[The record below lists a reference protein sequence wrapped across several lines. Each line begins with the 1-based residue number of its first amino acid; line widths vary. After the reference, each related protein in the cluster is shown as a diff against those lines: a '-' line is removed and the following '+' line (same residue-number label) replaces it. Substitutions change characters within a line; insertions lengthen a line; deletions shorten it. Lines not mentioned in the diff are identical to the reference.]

1 MWVNENLGCLV
12 NKKKHCAIYF
22 CKHLLST
29 YKTIS
34 KVILNLSSTVR
45 FKRIFCEKVFDENYR
60 QLSMYY
66 NSILCYDPKLMKIDS
81 LQMIVSGP
89 TFFYRLFKEFQVA
102 EKNMFYYIQLQPILV
117 VCSYIH
123 HSKQSFEGAGSM
135 SGNLVE
141 HNTDTLFVQVLSL
154 CML

>member
-60 QLSMYY
+60 QLSVYY

-89 TFFYRLFKEFQVA
+89 TFFIGSLKSSKLQRKICSIISNYSQFQLSVHTFITQSRA
-102 EKNMFYYIQLQPILV
+102 LRVQGVCLEIWQSIIQTR
-117 VCSYIH
+117 Y
-123 HSKQSFEGAGSM
+123 
-135 SGNLVE
+135 
-141 HNTDTLFVQVLSL
+141 L
-154 CML
+154 CKF